1 MHYSIWMAMF
11 GFALSMSISPG
22 PVNMLIIA
30 TAAQWGTRRAWAVV
44 SGATIGFTL
53 LLAVVGWGLAGL
65 LQRHPL
71 WLQAMGVVGALF
83 IVFMASKLIS
93 SPVPQSTAEKN
104 RAEQTTGQTIESTAV
119 AENAPGFVHGF
130 LLQWLNPKAWIAA
143 AAGTALFA
151 QAAVPHALWTFIGIY
166 FVVCYASL
174 ALWAWAGGVLSPFLQ
189 QGQRMRGFNVVMGV
203 LLCLMAVFMLWQQ
216 FFSA

>member
-1 MHYSIWMAMF
+1 MHYSIWMAML

-44 SGATIGFTL
+44 SGATLGFTL

-71 WLQAMGVVGALF
+71 WLQALGVVGALF

-93 SPVPQSTAEKN
+93 SPVSPSAVEKN
-104 RAEQTTGQTIESTAV
+104 MAEQTIEQTNEPTAV
-119 AENAPGFVHGF
+119 AEAAPSFVHGF

>member
-93 SPVPQSTAEKN
+93 SPVSPSAAEKN
-104 RAEQTTGQTIESTAV
+104 MAEQTTGQTPEPIAV
-119 AENAPGFVHGF
+119 AEAAPGFVHGF
-130 LLQWLNPKAWIAA
+130 LLQWLNPKAWIAS

-203 LLCLMAVFMLWQQ
+203 LLCLTAVFMLWQQ

>member
-93 SPVPQSTAEKN
+93 SPVSPSAVEKN
-104 RAEQTTGQTIESTAV
+104 MAEQTPEPTAV
-119 AENAPGFVHGF
+119 AEAAPGF

-189 QGQRMRGFNVVMGV
+189 QGQRMRGFSVVMGV
-203 LLCLMAVFMLWQQ
+203 LLCLTAVFMLWQQ

>member
-93 SPVPQSTAEKN
+93 SPVSPSAAEKN
-104 RAEQTTGQTIESTAV
+104 IAEQTTGQTPEPTTV
-119 AENAPGFVHGF
+119 AEAAPGFAHGF

-166 FVVCYASL
+166 FFVCYASL

-189 QGQRMRGFNVVMGV
+189 QGQRMRGFNVLMGV
-203 LLCLMAVFMLWQQ
+203 LLCLTAVFMLWQQ

>member
-30 TAAQWGTRRAWAVV
+30 TAARWGTRRAWSVV
-44 SGATIGFTL
+44 SGATLGFTA

-83 IVFMASKLIS
+83 IVFMAGKLIS
-93 SPVPQSTAEKN
+93 SPVSQSDAKEKI
-104 RAEQTTGQTIESTAV
+104 AEQTPEPTAV
-119 AENAPGFVHGF
+119 AEAAPGFVHGF
-130 LLQWLNPKAWIAA
+130 LLQWLNPKAWIAS

-189 QGQRMRGFNVVMGV
+189 QGQRMRGFNVLMGV
-203 LLCLMAVFMLWQQ
+203 LLCLTAVFMLWQQ

>member
-1 MHYSIWMAMF
+1 MHYSIWMAMS

-44 SGATIGFTL
+44 SGATLGFTA

-71 WLQAMGVVGALF
+71 WLQALGVVGALF

-93 SPVPQSTAEKN
+93 SPVSPSAAEKN
-104 RAEQTTGQTIESTAV
+104 MAEQTTKPTAV
-119 AENAPGFVHGF
+119 AEAAPGFAHGF

-189 QGQRMRGFNVVMGV
+189 QGQRMRGFNVLMGV
-203 LLCLMAVFMLWQQ
+203 LLCLTAVFMLWQQ

>member
-1 MHYSIWMAMF
+1 MA
-11 GFALSMSISPG
+11 
-22 PVNMLIIA
+22 
-30 TAAQWGTRRAWAVV
+30 
-44 SGATIGFTL
+44 
-53 LLAVVGWGLAGL
+53 
-65 LQRHPL
+65 
-71 WLQAMGVVGALF
+71 
-83 IVFMASKLIS
+83 
-93 SPVPQSTAEKN
+93 
-104 RAEQTTGQTIESTAV
+104 
-119 AENAPGFVHGF
+119 F

-189 QGQRMRGFNVVMGV
+189 QGKRMRGFNVMMGV
-203 LLCLMAVFMLWQQ
+203 LLCLTAVFMLWQQ

>member
-71 WLQAMGVVGALF
+71 WLQTMGVVGALF
-83 IVFMASKLIS
+83 IVFMAWKLIS
-93 SPVPQSTAEKN
+93 TPVLDQADGEAAHT
-104 RAEQTTGQTIESTAV
+104 ESS
-119 AENAPGFVHGF
+119 EEMPGFVHGF
-130 LLQWLNPKAWIAA
+130 LLQWLNPKAWIAS

-151 QAAVPHALWTFIGIY
+151 QAAVPHALWTFVGIY

-189 QGQRMRGFNVVMGV
+189 QGQRMRGFNVLMGV
-203 LLCLMAVFMLWQQ
+203 LLCLTAVFMLWQQ

>member
-44 SGATIGFTL
+44 SGATIGFTA

-83 IVFMASKLIS
+83 IVFMAWKLIS
-93 SPVPQSTAEKN
+93 SSVSPSDAEKN
-104 RAEQTTGQTIESTAV
+104 RAEQTPERTAV
-119 AENAPGFVHGF
+119 AEAAPGFVHGF

-151 QAAVPHALWTFIGIY
+151 QADVPHALWTFIGIY

-174 ALWAWAGGVLSPFLQ
+174 ALWLGQAGCCRRS
-189 QGQRMRGFNVVMGV
+189 
-203 LLCLMAVFMLWQQ
+203 CSKA
-216 FFSA
+216 SACVASMC

>member
-71 WLQAMGVVGALF
+71 WLQAMSVVGALF

-93 SPVPQSTAEKN
+93 SPVSPSAAEKN
-104 RAEQTTGQTIESTAV
+104 MAEPTAE
-119 AENAPGFVHGF
+119 AEAAPGFAHGF

-189 QGQRMRGFNVVMGV
+189 QGQRMRGFNVLMGV
-203 LLCLMAVFMLWQQ
+203 LLCLTAVFMLGQQ